1 MFPDLICGSSDD
13 GDERQP
19 ARAGRTP
26 PPKGVVATAP
36 PPFVASGLVRALDM
50 AVPRE
55 WEAKNERVL
64 GKCAAIPAAGAP
76 DIKRLRDLSILVV
89 AVEAVLLVAPAGSG
103 KEAADE
109 DADDAVARHVDGNLL
124 SDLPALKPHCWS
136 LLLTEGSL
144 QIKRPANFRNLL
156 PFVSKGP
163 RDVTASPFDLR
174 GLHVGAS
181 GDFMIVVHR
190 KAGRN
195 GAAAAEPTRYS
206 FLQTP
211 HMSSLL
217 SPLASALAAA

>member
-89 AVEAVLLVAPAGSG
+89 AAEAVLLVAPAGSG

-109 DADDAVARHVDGNLL
+109 DADDAVARHVNCNLL
-124 SDLPALKPHCWS
+124 SD
-136 LLLTEGSL
+136 
-144 QIKRPANFRNLL
+144 
-156 PFVSKGP
+156 
-163 RDVTASPFDLR
+163 
-174 GLHVGAS
+174 
-181 GDFMIVVHR
+181 
-190 KAGRN
+190 
-195 GAAAAEPTRYS
+195 
-206 FLQTP
+206 
-211 HMSSLL
+211 
-217 SPLASALAAA
+217 